1 MSREVHPGWRASSDA
16 SYQDESILEVR
27 RFGHMVEMRD
37 RHRRLA
43 GHMGVLF
50 VEVEAFQKFLEAA
63 KRGEFDDIADPN
75 NQGHK
80 ALAEAASEVIN
91 ALRYGGGIDGIQGS
105 RWISGPC

>member
-80 ALAEAASEVIN
+80 ALADAAHEAIR